1 MIRRPPRSTLF
12 PYTTLFRSPLTL
24 ALPMNLVAADVSRRI
39 CLFSRQRI
47 SADSRRR
54 LRFRGLMREI
64 FRGNL
69 SMNPPPHP
77 VPLPL
82 RGGEGTRRAGEGAV
96 HGPDACAKAKGGFA

>member
-1 MIRRPPRSTLF
+1 
-12 PYTTLFRSPLTL
+12 
-24 ALPMNLVAADVSRRI
+24 MNLVAADVSRRI

-69 SMNPPPHP
+69 SMN
-77 VPLPL
+77 
-82 RGGEGTRRAGEGAV
+82 RASCGSQTR
-96 HGPDACAKAKGGFA
+96 GPDRASVRRSGSWSQCVRKSEWRLSMNRPLTRPPATLSPIGGRGTGHCR

>member
-1 MIRRPPRSTLF
+1 
-12 PYTTLFRSPLTL
+12 
-24 ALPMNLVAADVSRRI
+24 MNLVVADVSRRI

-69 SMNPPPHP
+69 SMNRPLTRPPATLSPIGG
-77 VPLPL
+77 
-82 RGGEGTRRAGEGAV
+82 RGTGHCR
-96 HGPDACAKAKGGFA
+96 